1 MIFCTARPG
10 SSSEHDHM
18 TAEMTLVDLLGTDPQ
33 VLYTAGQ
40 ALVALEGMQLR
51 QPDLRVLLLDTQPPQ
66 LLALSGGR
74 LFFPPPGVSLG
85 TDLSHTSLLK
95 AQCMRELAVAPLDME
110 ALAGDAAVYEI
121 RISSVVGLRR
131 ATWDVAAAADERLAA
146 QQQHAGSVLARW
158 RRQSRARLQ
167 AAEEA
172 WPRSLEALMRQAAQL
187 PVRELAGA
195 APVRPVQR
203 RQENQGV
210 A

>member
-18 TAEMTLVDLLGTDPQ
+18 TAEMTLLDLLGTDPQ

-40 ALVALEGMQLR
+40 ALVTLEGMQLR

-66 LLALSGGR
+66 LLALSQGR
-74 LFFPPPGVSLG
+74 LFFPPSGASLD

-110 ALAGDAAVYEI
+110 ALGDAALYEI

-131 ATWDVAAAADERLAA
+131 ATWDVASAADECLAA

-158 RRQSRARLQ
+158 SRQSRARLL

-187 PVRELAGA
+187 PVRELTGG
-195 APVRPVQR
+195 APVKPVQR